1 MNEKGKKKSADEI
14 KELKAFYDA
23 YLKRIKLGVNVYTKY
38 RALSKEEKKKLL
50 KLKEYEAGV
59 SNEQLLLNTTQK
71 SIPFKKMYED
81 GICQVTDTFF
91 TKMVEFD
98 DINYELLEVE
108 ERGEVLEEYS
118 KFINYFDP
126 SIKFQLFFFNRKV
139 SEEKLRERFEMIPQ
153 GDDFDDIREEF
164 AEMLKNQSAK
174 GNNGIIKSKY
184 VIFGKECES
193 YEDARS
199 KLENISKDVV
209 RNLNNMGARA
219 RRLDGYERL
228 EILHEYFVQSTKET
242 FDFDF
247 QKAYEEGR
255 NEKDYISPQ
264 SFDFTEKNSFKTGK
278 TYGKTYYLDVTC
290 SRFNDGFFKNLLAVD
305 GNFSVSVHMQSLDP
319 VRALK
324 WIKEELTRIQ
334 ASKIDEQKKAFRQ
347 GYDMDILPP
356 DIVTYEQD
364 ALELINDLNT
374 SNQKL
379 FHFTLL
385 ITVFG
390 KSMKKLTNV
399 FQNIYGVV
407 QQANCELVMFDYL
420 QEQGFFSS
428 APLLSNSFP
437 KERLLTT
444 KTIAIMIPFNTQEL
458 FMDEPAVY
466 YGLNALSNNMILAD
480 RKRLRT
486 PNGLILGTPGSG
498 KSFSAKR
505 EILSCFL
512 TTRDEIIIC
521 DPEGEYYPIV
531 EALNGQVVR
540 LATNSTAYLNPMDIQ
555 LSHKGD
561 KEAIQLK
568 SAFIITLMDLIAGG
582 TNGLGNDEKGII
594 DECIR
599 HIYDKYFEDP
609 TPEKMPVL
617 ANLYEEL
624 LRYDPRQGNPFMEE
638 HLCVE
643 ARKQAVR
650 IANSLNLYA
659 NGSQNYFNHRTNVD
673 SDNRIL
679 CFDIRDLSNQL
690 KEIGM
695 LIVQDAVWNR
705 VSKNRERKL
714 STRYYCDEFHLLLRE
729 KQTADYSIEMWKR
742 FRKWGGIPT
751 GLTQNVTDFLKSP
764 DIEGIIGNSDF
775 IYLLNTGKED
785 REILKKAYSLSEGQ
799 LSHITNA
806 EAGCGLIIFDNYI
819 IPFVDRY
826 PQNTKTFAIMNTR
839 PEGS

>member
-1 MNEKGKKKSADEI
+1 MKAKQTAKVENEVRKKLDV
-14 KELKAFYDA
+14 LKKRFQIQMQV
-23 YLKRIKLGVNVYTKY
+23 YLKNKSLT
-38 RALSKEEKKKLL
+38 KEEKKRLYYL
-50 KLKEYEAGV
+50 KQIDAGV
-59 SNEQLLLNTTQK
+59 AKEQVEINTAQK
-71 SIPFKKMYED
+71 SLPFIKMYEE

-91 TKMVEFD
+91 CRIVEFE

-126 SIKFQLFFFNRKV
+126 SIKFELFFFNRKV
-139 SEEKLRERFEMIPQ
+139 SAKRLKERFDIPLQ
-153 GDDFDDIREEF
+153 SDDFDDIREEF
-164 AEMLKNQSAK
+164 AEILKNQAAK

-184 VIFGKECES
+184 VVFGKDFDS
-193 YEDARS
+193 FEDA
-199 KLENISKDVV
+199 KAQLANISKDVV
-209 RNLNNMGARA
+209 RNLNNMGATA
-219 RRLDGYERL
+219 KRL
-228 EILHEYFVQSTKET
+228 EGKEWLLLLHDYFVQSTKEKFI
-242 FDFDF
+242 FDY
-247 QKAYEEGR
+247 KTAKEEGR
-255 NEKDYISPQ
+255 SEKDYIVPKR
-264 SFDFTEKNSFKTGK
+264 FDFSEKDSFMEGNIIGK
-278 TYGKTYYLDVTC
+278 SYYLDVV
-290 SRFNDGFFKNLLAVD
+290 SPRMNDEFVKKLLEVD
-305 GNFSVSVHMQSLDP
+305 GNFSVSIHLNSLGP
-319 VRALK
+319 VEALKVVKRAL
-324 WIKEELTRIQ
+324 TDIQ
-334 ASKIDEQKKAFRQ
+334 SKKIDEQKKAFK
-347 GYDMDILPP
+347 GGWDMDIVSA

-364 ALELINDLNT
+364 LMELSNDLNS

-379 FHFTLL
+379 FYTTIL

-390 KSMKKLTNV
+390 KNEQDLKKT
-399 FQNIYGVV
+399 FQGINGFV
-407 QQANCELVMFDYL
+407 QQANCQLIMYDNR
-420 QEQGFFSS
+420 QEQALFTS
-428 APLLSNSFP
+428 APLCANSFK
-437 KERLLTT
+437 KERLFTT
-444 KTIAIMIPFNTQEL
+444 KVNAVMVPFRTQEL
-458 FMDEPAVY
+458 FMDDPAIY

-512 TTRDEIIIC
+512 TTKDEIIIC
-521 DPEGEYYPIV
+521 DPEGEYYPVV
-531 EALNGQVVR
+531 EALNGQVVK

-568 SAFIITLMDLIAGG
+568 SAFVITLIDLIAGG
-582 TNGLGNDEKGII
+582 TTGLGNDEKGII

-599 HIYDKYFEDP
+599 DIYDKYFKDP
-609 TPEKMPVL
+609 KPENTPIL
-617 ANLYEEL
+617 ADLYQAL
-624 LRYDPRQGNPFMEE
+624 VSYDPRVGNPYMEE
-638 HLCVE
+638 HLCME

-650 IANSLNLYA
+650 IANSLNLYV

-673 SDNRIL
+673 SNNRIL

-714 STRYYCDEFHLLLRE
+714 STRYYCDEFHLLLKE

-764 DIEGIIGNSDF
+764 DIEGILGNSDF
-775 IYLLNTGKED
+775 IYLMNAHKDE
-785 REILKKAYSLSEGQ
+785 REILKKAYNLSEEQ
-799 LSHITNA
+799 LKHITNS
-806 EAGCGLIIFDNYI
+806 EQGCGLIIFDNYV

-826 PQNTKTFAIMNTR
+826 PSNTKTFAIMDTKPR
-839 PEGS
+839 EEGG

>member
-1 MNEKGKKKSADEI
+1 MKAKQQTKSAEEL

-23 YLKRIKLGVNVYTKY
+23 VSKRLKTRLQVYTKD
-38 RALSKEEKKKLL
+38 RNLSKEEKKKLL
-50 KLKEYEAGV
+50 ELKFFEAGV
-59 SNEQLLLNTTQK
+59 SKEQLLVNTTQK

-91 TKMVEFD
+91 TKMIEFD

-126 SIKFQLFFFNRKV
+126 SIKFQLFFFSRKV
-139 SEEKLRERFEMIPQ
+139 SEEKLRERFEIPPQ

-184 VIFGKECES
+184 IIFGKECES
-193 YEDARS
+193 YEDAKS

-209 RNLNNMGARA
+209 RNLNNLGANA
-219 RRLDGYERL
+219 RRLDGWERL
-228 EILHEYFVQSTKET
+228 EILHEYFVQSVKET
-242 FDFDF
+242 FDFDY
-247 QKAYEEGR
+247 KRMEEEGKS
-255 NEKDYISPQ
+255 EKDYISPYL
-264 SFDFTEKNSFKTGK
+264 FDFTEKNMFKTGK
-278 TYGKTYYLDVTC
+278 TYGKTFYFNAIAP
-290 SRFNDGFFKNLLAVD
+290 RFNDEFFKKLLEVD
-305 GNFSVSVHMQSLDP
+305 GNFSVSMHMQSLDP

-324 WIKEELTRIQ
+324 SVKDDLTRIQ
-334 ASKIDEQKKAFRQ
+334 ASKIDEQKKAFRG

-356 DIVTYEQD
+356 DILAYEQD
-364 ALELINDLNT
+364 ALELINDLNS

-379 FHFTLL
+379 FHFTML

-390 KSMKKLTNV
+390 KSEKKLDNV
-399 FQNIYGVV
+399 YQNINGIV
-407 QQANCELVMFDYL
+407 QQANCELVMFDHN
-420 QEQGFFSS
+420 QEQGFFTS
-428 APLLSNSFP
+428 APLLVNDFG

-444 KTIAIMIPFNTQEL
+444 KTIAILIPFHTQEL
-458 FMDEPAVY
+458 FMSDPAIY

-505 EILSCFL
+505 EILSSFL

-540 LATNSTAYLNPMDIQ
+540 LATNSKAYLNPMDIQ

-568 SAFIITLMDLIAGG
+568 SAFVITLMDLIAGG
-582 TNGLGNDEKGII
+582 TTGLGNDEKGII

-599 HIYDKYFEDP
+599 HIYDRYFANP
-609 TPEKMPVL
+609 VPEEMPVL
-617 ANLYEEL
+617 ADLYEEL
-624 LRYDPRQGNPFMEE
+624 IKYDPRVDNPYMEE
-638 HLCVE
+638 HLCME

-673 SDNRIL
+673 SENRIL

-806 EAGCGLIIFDNYI
+806 EPGCGLIIFDNYT

-826 PQNTKTFAIMNTR
+826 PTNTKTFAIMNTR

>member
-1 MNEKGKKKSADEI
+1 MNEKEKKKSAEVKEI
-14 KELKAFYDA
+14 KDFYDA
-23 YLKRIKLGVNVYTKY
+23 YLKRIKLGFDVYAKK
-38 RALSKEEKKKLL
+38 RSLSKEDKKKLL
-50 KLKEYEAGV
+50 NLKYFDAGV
-59 SNEQLLLNTTQK
+59 SKEQLLINTTQK

-98 DINYELLEVE
+98 DINYELLEIE

-126 SIKFQLFFFNRKV
+126 SIRFQLFFFNRKV
-139 SEEKLRERFEMIPQ
+139 SEDKLRSRFEMIPQ

-164 AEMLKNQSAK
+164 AEMLKNQAAK

-193 YEDARS
+193 YEDAKS

-209 RNLNNMGARA
+209 RNLNNMGANA
-219 RRLDGYERL
+219 RRLNGHERL
-228 EILHEYFVQSTKET
+228 SLLHEYFVQSTKET

-247 QKAYEEGR
+247 NEMEEKGKS
-255 NEKDYISPQ
+255 EKDYISPE
-264 SFDFTEKNSFKTGK
+264 SFDFTEKDSFKTGK
-278 TYGKTYYLDVTC
+278 SYGKTFYFDVNC
-290 SRFNDGFFKNLLAVD
+290 SRMNDDFFKTLLAVD
-305 GNFSVSVHMQSLDP
+305 GNFSVSIHMQSLDP
-319 VRALK
+319 VRAVK
-324 WIKEELTRIQ
+324 NVKEDLTRIQ

-356 DIVTYEQD
+356 DIVNYEKD
-364 ALELINDLNT
+364 ALDLLNDLNS

-379 FHFTLL
+379 FRFTML

-390 KSMKKLTNV
+390 KSMKKLMNV
-399 FQNIYGVV
+399 YQNINGIV
-407 QQANCELVMFDYL
+407 QQANCELVMYDYL
-420 QEQGFFSS
+420 EEQGFFSS
-428 APLLSNSFP
+428 APLLSNTFP

-444 KTIAIMIPFNTQEL
+444 KTIAMLIPFNTQEL
-458 FMDEPAVY
+458 FMDEPAIY

-512 TTRDEIIIC
+512 TTNDEIIIC

-568 SAFIITLMDLIAGG
+568 SAFVITLMDLIAGG
-582 TNGLGNDEKGII
+582 KQGLGNDEKGII

-609 TPEKMPVL
+609 TPERMPVL

-624 LRYDPRQGNPFMEE
+624 LRYDPRVENPFMEE

-673 SDNRIL
+673 SGNRIL
-679 CFDIRDLSNQL
+679 CFDIRDLTNQL
-690 KEIGM
+690 KDIGM

-705 VSKNRERKL
+705 VSKNREKKL
-714 STRYYCDEFHLLLRE
+714 STRYYCDEFHR
-729 KQTADYSIEMWKR
+729 ARRS
-742 FRKWGGIPT
+742 
-751 GLTQNVTDFLKSP
+751 V
-764 DIEGIIGNSDF
+764 
-775 IYLLNTGKED
+775 
-785 REILKKAYSLSEGQ
+785 A
-799 LSHITNA
+799 
-806 EAGCGLIIFDNYI
+806 
-819 IPFVDRY
+819 
-826 PQNTKTFAIMNTR
+826 
-839 PEGS
+839 

>member
-1 MNEKGKKKSADEI
+1 MKGKQLQAAG
-14 KELKAFYDA
+14 ELKAALDVYK
-23 YLKRIKLGVNVYTKY
+23 KRMKIWLQVKFKD
-38 RALSKEEKKKLL
+38 RKLSKDEKKKLYQL
-50 KLKEYEAGV
+50 KLFDAGV
-59 SNEQLLLNTTQK
+59 SKEQLEINTAQK
-71 SIPFKKMYED
+71 SIPFLKMYEE

-91 TKMVEFD
+91 CKIIEFQ

-139 SEEKLRERFEMIPQ
+139 SAKRLRERFEIPAQ
-153 GDDFDDIREEF
+153 QDQFDDIREEF
-164 AEMLKNQSAK
+164 AEILKNQSAK

-193 YEDARS
+193 YEDARA

-209 RNLNNMGARA
+209 RNLNNMGASA
-219 RRLDGYERL
+219 KRLDGKEWL
-228 EILHEYFVQSTKET
+228 LLLHDYFVQSTKEQFV
-242 FDFDF
+242 FDY
-247 QKAYEEGR
+247 QTMEAEGR
-255 NEKDYISPQ
+255 CEKDYIVPKA
-264 SFDFTEKNSFKTGK
+264 FDFSERDSFKCGSR
-278 TYGKTYYLDVTC
+278 YGKTLYLDVI
-290 SRFNDGFFKNLLAVD
+290 SPRMNDEFVKKLLEVD
-305 GNFSVSVHMQSLDP
+305 GNFSVSVHMHSLGP
-319 VRALK
+319 VEAIKVVKRAL
-324 WIKEELTRIQ
+324 TDIQ
-334 ASKIDEQKKAFRQ
+334 SKKIDEQKKAFK
-347 GYDMDILPP
+347 GGWDMDIVSA
-356 DIVTYEQD
+356 DIVTFEQD
-364 ALELINDLNT
+364 LIELSNDLNS

-379 FHFTLL
+379 FQTTIL

-390 KSMKKLTNV
+390 KNEKELDNMYQSVNG
-399 FQNIYGVV
+399 II
-407 QQANCELVMFDYL
+407 QQANCEMVMFDNR

-428 APLLSNSFP
+428 SPLCVNDFQ
-437 KERLLTT
+437 KERLFTT
-444 KTIAIMIPFNTQEL
+444 KVMAVMIPFRTQEL
-458 FMDEPAVY
+458 FMDDPAIY

-505 EILSCFL
+505 EILACFL

-531 EALNGQVVR
+531 EALNGQVVK
-540 LATNSTAYLNPMDIQ
+540 LATNSKAYLNPMDIQ

-561 KEAIQLK
+561 KEAIRLK
-568 SAFIITLMDLIAGG
+568 SAFIITLMDLIAGD
-582 TNGLGNDEKGII
+582 TTSLGNDEKGII

-599 HIYDKYFEDP
+599 RIYDKYFADP
-609 TPEKMPVL
+609 KPENMPIL
-617 ANLYEEL
+617 ADLYQAL
-624 LRYDPRQGNPFMEE
+624 LTYDPRTGNPYMEE
-638 HLCVE
+638 HLCME
-643 ARKQAVR
+643 ARKQAVH
-650 IANSLNLYA
+650 IANSLNLYV

-673 SDNRIL
+673 SNNRIL

-775 IYLLNTGKED
+775 IYLMNTGKED
-785 REILKKAYSLSEGQ
+785 RDILKKAYNLSEGQ
-799 LSHITNA
+799 LAHITNA
-806 EAGCGLIIFDNYI
+806 EQGCGLIIFDNYV
-819 IPFVDRY
+819 IPFIDRY
-826 PQNTKTFAIMNTR
+826 PTNTKTYAIMNTK
-839 PEGS
+839 PQEEGG

>member
-1 MNEKGKKKSADEI
+1 LKKKQQKSAS
-14 KELKAFYDA
+14 ELKDAF
-23 YLKRIKLGVNVYTKY
+23 LVLEKRVKLMFEVYTKD
-38 RALSKEEKKKLL
+38 RALSREEKKKLIH
-50 KLKEYEAGV
+50 LKELDAGV
-59 SNEQLLLNTTQK
+59 AKEQISVNTAQK
-71 SIPFKKMYED
+71 SIPFKKMYEE

-91 TKMVEFD
+91 CKIIEFE

-126 SIKFQLFFFNRKV
+126 SINFELFFFNRKV
-139 SEEKLRERFEMIPQ
+139 ATKRLKERFEIPPE
-153 GDDFDDIREEF
+153 GDEFDDIRAEF
-164 AEMLKNQSAK
+164 AEILKDQSAK

-184 VIFGKECES
+184 VIFGKDCDN
-193 YEDARS
+193 YQDAKA

-209 RNLNNMGARA
+209 RNLNNMGANA
-219 RRLDGYERL
+219 KRLNGKEWL
-228 EILHEYFVQSTKET
+228 LLLHDYFVQSTKET
-242 FDFDF
+242 FDFDYE
-247 QKAYEEGR
+247 KMEEEGR
-255 NEKDYISPQ
+255 EEKDYIVPS
-264 SFDFTEKNSFKTGK
+264 SFDFTEKDSFRAGRMWGK
-278 TYGKTYYLDVTC
+278 VMYLDVV
-290 SRFNDGFFKNLLAVD
+290 SPRMNDEFIKKLLEVD
-305 GNFSVSVHMQSLDP
+305 GNFSVSMHLKSLGP
-319 VRALK
+319 VEAIKVVKRAL
-324 WIKEELTRIQ
+324 TDIQ
-334 ASKIDEQKKAFRQ
+334 SKKIDEQKKAFK
-347 GYDMDILPP
+347 GGWDMDIVSA
-356 DIVTYEQD
+356 DIVTFEQD
-364 ALELINDLNT
+364 LMELSNDLNS

-379 FHFTLL
+379 FQTTIL
-385 ITVFG
+385 ISVFG
-390 KSMKKLTNV
+390 RTEKEMDNTYQNV
-399 FQNIYGVV
+399 NGII
-407 QQANCELVMFDYL
+407 QQANCEMILFDNR
-420 QEQGFFSS
+420 QEQAFFTSS
-428 APLLSNSFP
+428 PLCVNIFG
-437 KERLLTT
+437 KERLFTT
-444 KTIAIMIPFNTQEL
+444 KVMAVMIPFRTQEL
-458 FMDEPAVY
+458 FMEDPAIY

-505 EILSCFL
+505 EILSAFL

-531 EALNGQVVR
+531 EALNGTVVR

-582 TNGLGNDEKGII
+582 KNGLGNDEKGII

-599 HIYDKYFEDP
+599 HIYDKYFSNP
-609 TPEKMPVL
+609 SPENMPIL
-617 ANLYEEL
+617 ADLYESL
-624 LRYDPRQGNPFMEE
+624 IKYNPREENPYMEE
-638 HLCVE
+638 HLCME

-673 SDNRIL
+673 SGNRIL

-714 STRYYCDEFHLLLRE
+714 STRYYCDEFHLLLKE

-775 IYLLNTGKED
+775 IYLMNTGKED
-785 REILKKAYSLSEGQ
+785 REILRKAYNLSEGQ

-806 EAGCGLIIFDNYI
+806 EQGCGLIIFDNYV

-826 PQNTKTFAIMNTR
+826 PQNTKTYAIMNTK
-839 PEGS
+839 PQEEGA

>member
-1 MNEKGKKKSADEI
+1 MKTKQQKNVSEI
-14 KELKAFYDA
+14 KDYFNVFK
-23 YLKRIKLGVNVYTKY
+23 KRMQLMFEVYSKD
-38 RALSKEEKKKLL
+38 RALSGEEKKKLIH
-50 KLKEYEAGV
+50 LKELDAGV
-59 SNEQLLLNTTQK
+59 AKEQVSVNTAQK

-91 TKMVEFD
+91 AKIIEFE

-126 SIKFQLFFFNRKV
+126 SIRFELFFFNRKV
-139 SEEKLRERFEMIPQ
+139 ATKRLRDRFEIPSE
-153 GDDFDDIREEF
+153 GDEFDDIRYEF
-164 AEMLKNQSAK
+164 AEILKDQAAK

-184 VIFGKECES
+184 VIFGKDCES
-193 YEDARS
+193 YEDAKA

-209 RNLNNMGARA
+209 RNLNNMGANA
-219 RRLDGYERL
+219 KRLDGKEWL
-228 EILHEYFVQSTKET
+228 LLLHDYFVQSTKET

-247 QKAYEEGR
+247 SKMEEEGR
-255 NEKDYISPQ
+255 EEKDYIVPDI
-264 SFDFTEKNSFKTGK
+264 FDFSEKRSFKAGR
-278 TYGKTYYLDVTC
+278 TYGKVMYLDVI
-290 SRFNDGFFKNLLAVD
+290 SPRMNDEFVKKLLEVD
-305 GNFSVSVHMQSLDP
+305 GNFAVSVHLKSLGP
-319 VRALK
+319 VEAIKVVKRAL
-324 WIKEELTRIQ
+324 TDIQ
-334 ASKIDEQKKAFRQ
+334 SKKIDEQKKAFK
-347 GYDMDILPP
+347 GGWDMDIVSA
-356 DIVTYEQD
+356 DIITFEQD
-364 ALELINDLNT
+364 LMELSNDLNS

-379 FHFTLL
+379 FQTTIL
-385 ITVFG
+385 ISVFG
-390 KSMKKLTNV
+390 KNEKEMENTYQNV
-399 FQNIYGVV
+399 NGII
-407 QQANCELVMFDYL
+407 QQANCEMIMFENR
-420 QEQGFFSS
+420 QEQAYFSS
-428 APLLSNSFP
+428 SPLCVNNFG
-437 KERLLTT
+437 KERLFTT
-444 KTIAIMIPFNTQEL
+444 KVMAVMIPFRTQEL
-458 FMDEPAVY
+458 FMPSPAIY

-486 PNGLILGTPGSG
+486 PNGLILGTPGAG

-505 EILSCFL
+505 EILAAFL

-531 EALNGQVVR
+531 EVLNGSVVK

-555 LSHKGD
+555 LSHRGD

-568 SAFIITLMDLIAGG
+568 SAFIITLMDLIAG
-582 TNGLGNDEKGII
+582 NKVGLGNDEKGII

-609 TPEKMPVL
+609 KPENMPIL
-617 ANLYEEL
+617 LDLYEAL
-624 LRYDPRQGNPFMEE
+624 IKYDPREENPFMEE
-638 HLCVE
+638 HLCME

-650 IANSLNLYA
+650 IANSLNLYV

-673 SDNRIL
+673 SGNRIL

-714 STRYYCDEFHLLLRE
+714 STRYYCDEFHLLLKE

-775 IYLLNTGKED
+775 IYLMNMNKED
-785 REILKKAYSLSEGQ
+785 REILRKAYNLSEGQ
-799 LSHITNA
+799 LQHLTNA
-806 EAGCGLIIFDNYI
+806 EQGCGLIIFDNYV
-819 IPFVDRY
+819 IPFIDRY
-826 PQNTKTFAIMNTR
+826 PTNTKTFKIMDTK
-839 PEGS
+839 PKEEDA

>member
-1 MNEKGKKKSADEI
+1 MKANQQTKNAEEL
-14 KELKAFYDA
+14 KELKVFYEA
-23 YLKRIKLGVNVYTKY
+23 VSKRLKLRLNVYTKN
-38 RALSKEEKKKLL
+38 RNLSKEEKKRLLEL
-50 KLKEYEAGV
+50 KLFEAGV
-59 SNEQLLLNTTQK
+59 SKEQLLVNTTQK

-91 TKMVEFD
+91 TKMIEFD

-126 SIKFQLFFFNRKV
+126 SIKFQLFFFSRKV
-139 SEEKLRERFEMIPQ
+139 SEEKLRERFEIPPQ

-193 YEDARS
+193 YEDAKS

-209 RNLNNMGARA
+209 RNLNNLGANA
-219 RRLDGYERL
+219 RRLDGWERL
-228 EILHEYFVQSTKET
+228 EILHEYFVQSVKET
-242 FDFDF
+242 FDFDY
-247 QKAYEEGR
+247 KCMEEEGKS
-255 NEKDYISPQ
+255 EKDYISP
-264 SFDFTEKNSFKTGK
+264 SLFDFTEKNEFKTGK
-278 TYGKTYYLDVTC
+278 TYGKTFYFNAIAP
-290 SRFNDGFFKNLLAVD
+290 RFNDEFFKKLLEVD
-305 GNFSVSVHMQSLDP
+305 GNFSVSMHMQSLDP
-319 VRALK
+319 VKALK
-324 WIKEELTRIQ
+324 SVKEDLTRIQ
-334 ASKIDEQKKAFRQ
+334 ASKIDEQKKAFRG

-356 DIVTYEQD
+356 DILAYEQD
-364 ALELINDLNT
+364 ALELINDLNS

-379 FHFTLL
+379 FHFTML

-390 KSMKKLTNV
+390 KSEKKLDNV
-399 FQNIYGVV
+399 YQNINGIV
-407 QQANCELVMFDYL
+407 QQANCELVMFDHK

-428 APLLSNSFP
+428 APLLVNDFG

-444 KTIAIMIPFNTQEL
+444 KTIAILIPFHTQEL
-458 FMDEPAVY
+458 FMSDPAIY

-505 EILSCFL
+505 EILSSFL

-540 LATNSTAYLNPMDIQ
+540 LATNSKAYLNPMDIQ

-568 SAFIITLMDLIAGG
+568 SAFVITLMDLIAGG
-582 TNGLGNDEKGII
+582 TTGLGNDEKGII

-599 HIYDKYFEDP
+599 HIYDRYFANP
-609 TPEKMPVL
+609 VPEEMPVL
-617 ANLYEEL
+617 ADLYEEL
-624 LRYDPRQGNPFMEE
+624 LRYDPRADNPYMEE
-638 HLCVE
+638 HLCYE

-659 NGSQNYFNHRTNVD
+659 NGSQNYFNHRTNID

-806 EAGCGLIIFDNYI
+806 EPGCGLIIFDNYT

-826 PQNTKTFAIMNTR
+826 TTNTKTFAIMNTR

>member
-1 MNEKGKKKSADEI
+1 MKANQQTKNAEEL
-14 KELKAFYDA
+14 KELKAFYEA
-23 YLKRIKLGVNVYTKY
+23 VSKRLKLRFNVYTKN
-38 RALSKEEKKKLL
+38 RNLSKEEKKRLLEL
-50 KLKEYEAGV
+50 KLFEAGV
-59 SNEQLLLNTTQK
+59 SKEQLLVNTTQK

-91 TKMVEFD
+91 TKMIEFD
-98 DINYELLEVE
+98 DINYELLKEE

-126 SIKFQLFFFNRKV
+126 SIKFQLFFFSRKV
-139 SEEKLRERFEMIPQ
+139 SEEKLRERFEIPPQ

-193 YEDARS
+193 YEDAKS

-209 RNLNNMGARA
+209 RNLNNLGANA
-219 RRLDGYERL
+219 RRLDGWERL
-228 EILHEYFVQSTKET
+228 EILHEYFVQSVKET
-242 FDFDF
+242 FDFDY
-247 QKAYEEGR
+247 KCMEEEGKS
-255 NEKDYISPQ
+255 EKDYISP
-264 SFDFTEKNSFKTGK
+264 SLFDFTEKNEFKTGK
-278 TYGKTYYLDVTC
+278 TYGKTFYFNAIAP
-290 SRFNDGFFKNLLAVD
+290 RFNDEFFKKLLEVD
-305 GNFSVSVHMQSLDP
+305 GNFSVSMHMQSLDP
-319 VRALK
+319 VKALK
-324 WIKEELTRIQ
+324 SVKEDLTRIQ
-334 ASKIDEQKKAFRQ
+334 ASKIDEQKKAFRG

-356 DIVTYEQD
+356 DILAYEQD
-364 ALELINDLNT
+364 ALELINDLNS

-379 FHFTLL
+379 FHFTML

-390 KSMKKLTNV
+390 KSEKKLDNV
-399 FQNIYGVV
+399 YQNINGIV
-407 QQANCELVMFDYL
+407 QQANCELVMFDHK

-428 APLLSNSFP
+428 APLLVNDFG

-444 KTIAIMIPFNTQEL
+444 KTIAILIPFHTQEL
-458 FMDEPAVY
+458 FMSDPAIY

-505 EILSCFL
+505 EILSSFL

-540 LATNSTAYLNPMDIQ
+540 LATNSKAYLNPMDIQ

-568 SAFIITLMDLIAGG
+568 SAFVITLMDLIAGG
-582 TNGLGNDEKGII
+582 TTGLGNDEKGII

-599 HIYDKYFEDP
+599 HIYDRYFANP
-609 TPEKMPVL
+609 VPEEMPVL
-617 ANLYEEL
+617 ADLYEEL
-624 LRYDPRQGNPFMEE
+624 LRYDPRADNPYMEE
-638 HLCVE
+638 HLCYE

-659 NGSQNYFNHRTNVD
+659 NGSQNYFNHRTNID

-806 EAGCGLIIFDNYI
+806 EPGCGLIIFDNYT

-826 PQNTKTFAIMNTR
+826 PTNTKTFAIMNTR
-839 PEGS
+839 QEGS